1 VTFGRFGLG
10 ADVCGHCRKY
20 GWAGLFDV
28 VMLVCL
34 LARSVARIFDAGQSQ
49 ARIDLVLSFH
59 G

>member
-1 VTFGRFGLG
+1 LALR
-10 ADVCGHCRKY
+10 VCGHCRKY

-34 LARSVARIFDAGQSQ
+34 LARSFARIFGAVQ
-49 ARIDLVLSFH
+49 AQVRIDVVLSFH